1 MTKPALFPTP
11 QEITP
16 LEGVF
21 PVPHTWWIGCEDK
34 ELLEGMGVWRE
45 KLAIKTAEYT
55 NQVNLV
61 MQKDPTIQ
69 GEGYRIEMGREKISL
84 FAGQADG
91 TFRAFAKIWQ
101 LFRFVEPGNTLPC
114 MKIAD
119 QPVLRRR
126 GFMLDISRCKVPTM
140 EELFRLIDLLALIG
154 YNELQLYIEHTFR
167 FRDHETVWKDASPIS
182 PTEIQQ
188 IDRFCKDRFIE
199 LVPNLNSFGHFE
211 RWLCHP
217 AYKQMAEC
225 PDGFVRE
232 KPYIKRE
239 HGTTLK
245 PNQQSLDFID
255 SLYEEYLPNFSS
267 KEFNV
272 GLDEPWEL
280 GQGWSRQEVEKTGK
294 AKVYLRHL
302 EGIRKLVEKHGRHM
316 QFWSDVL
323 LEDPENAKLLD
334 KHASPIIWG
343 YEPTH
348 PFEEQATA
356 IARCGLEF
364 CLAPGTGTW
373 KSLTGRWP
381 IAQKNIELACNQAQK
396 HGAEGILLTSWGDC
410 GNHQPWPTMYP
421 GLFHAA
427 QLSWNGQEIDE
438 ASLGGAIDCWA
449 YGKPGDGLGKWMI
462 QLGKLDQTMDS
473 YIPNSSMHWTLL
485 FGFHEE
491 RFGKFFEEQASAQK
505 LHQGLEYLEQ
515 LDGETP
521 SSSRSNGVQ
530 KSLDE
535 TRLALQ
541 MTRVSLERGTAF
553 AQEKE
558 YAVAG
563 REEMVREFERL
574 WKVRAR
580 EGGLREASKLL
591 KDALN

>member
-1 MTKPALFPTP
+1 
-11 QEITP
+11 
-16 LEGVF
+16 
-21 PVPHTWWIGCEDK
+21 
-34 ELLEGMGVWRE
+34 
-45 KLAIKTAEYT
+45 
-55 NQVNLV
+55 
-61 MQKDPTIQ
+61 
-69 GEGYRIEMGREKISL
+69 
-84 FAGQADG
+84 
-91 TFRAFAKIWQ
+91 
-101 LFRFVEPGNTLPC
+101 
-114 MKIAD
+114 
-119 QPVLRRR
+119 
-126 GFMLDISRCKVPTM
+126 
-140 EELFRLIDLLALIG
+140 
-154 YNELQLYIEHTFR
+154 
-167 FRDHETVWKDASPIS
+167 
-182 PTEIQQ
+182 
-188 IDRFCKDRFIE
+188 
-199 LVPNLNSFGHFE
+199 
-211 RWLCHP
+211 
-217 AYKQMAEC
+217 
-225 PDGFVRE
+225 
-232 KPYIKRE
+232 
-239 HGTTLK
+239 
-245 PNQQSLDFID
+245 
-255 SLYEEYLPNFSS
+255 
-267 KEFNV
+267 
-272 GLDEPWEL
+272 
-280 GQGWSRQEVEKTGK
+280 
-294 AKVYLRHL
+294 
-302 EGIRKLVEKHGRHM
+302 
-316 QFWSDVL
+316 
-323 LEDPENAKLLD
+323 
-334 KHASPIIWG
+334 
-343 YEPTH
+343 
-348 PFEEQATA
+348 
-356 IARCGLEF
+356 
-364 CLAPGTGTW
+364 
-373 KSLTGRWP
+373 
-381 IAQKNIELACNQAQK
+381 
-396 HGAEGILLTSWGDC
+396 
-410 GNHQPWPTMYP
+410 MYP